1 MNGLVCLIQNL
12 IEYLAHDQDVE
23 VTVDRH
29 EMPLHRQMVLKVY
42 SHHFNGFDLIL
53 VLLVVLDAEDGVLV
67 HLASLRRKVLVDE
80 LDILGQYRIC
90 VRVLVDAHVLLNDT
104 LQGLHQELIKIKD
117 ISHRRHLGRN
127 FKSEHLHEPECHRL
141 HLESELVAV
150 LKSDRKLPFIFV
162 IVVFL
167 RWFTYYRILS
177 LGSTSR
183 HGRND
188 RPTSIISVF
197 LGLDLDR

>member
-104 LQGLHQELIKIKD
+104 LQ
-117 ISHRRHLGRN
+117 
-127 FKSEHLHEPECHRL
+127 
-141 HLESELVAV
+141 
-150 LKSDRKLPFIFV
+150 
-162 IVVFL
+162 
-167 RWFTYYRILS
+167 
-177 LGSTSR
+177 
-183 HGRND
+183 
-188 RPTSIISVF
+188 
-197 LGLDLDR
+197 